1 MSIWCVGHSF
11 VTSIVQV
18 FDFWLT
24 RKTPVWTKSL
34 KSEQMRL
41 QKSVNNKKCL
51 FYYSKLFR
59 NFKCPKMAL
68 RWAKISNSK
77 YSYWMHNL
85 EFESHSRYFLLL
97 VILHRHLADCLEDY
111 IKNCIADEFTENM
124 SFQIYWI
131 YYNSRPLPK
140 YLCWMHNLQFEFKV
154 V

>member
-24 RKTPVWTKSL
+24 RKTPVWAKSL

-85 EFESHSRYFLLL
+85 EFES
-97 VILHRHLADCLEDY
+97 D
-111 IKNCIADEFTENM
+111 ADEFTENM
-124 SFQIYWI
+124 SFQIYWNGVKNI
-131 YYNSRPLPK
+131 QAAAYNGARTVVMYLDTTLNSNCRLCIQHK
-140 YLCWMHNLQFEFKV
+140 YFGSGLEL
-154 V
+154 